1 MRNLKRT
8 LSLVLA
14 MALVVGM
21 MMVGASAASSDFV
34 DGDEITY
41 TEAAEIMTALGVF
54 EGTDKGAFD
63 PAGTLTREQA
73 AAIICRMLLG
83 DDAENVNTNSVV
95 FSDVAADRWSAGY
108 IAYCAQQGILA
119 GTGNGTFDPEG
130 ELTGLAFAKMLLVA
144 LGYDPAIEQYVGD
157 DWAVNVAADAVDA
170 GIAISGVVMA
180 NAVSREQAAQMAYQT
195 LEANMV
201 SYASKGTTV
210 IGSDGMQVIVGA
222 SAAEPVDNYITNDY
236 DSSKDGIQ
244 QFCERYF
251 SDLKKTDGEDDFKR
265 PAAQWK
271 LKNEI
276 IGTYAAEA
284 EGTYTAGVE
293 KGDLYDLIGRTVY
306 NAITSASTA
315 EGHADFTVY
324 ENGSKTGVSQTVA
337 DYIEDDSTTKV
348 GGNGVLTQVYVD
360 DDTNNV
366 IISMI
371 NTYVAKVDGD
381 YDEEDD
387 ELVLD
392 DLGLALPAETTLSGE
407 DFENLA
413 SFSDGDYV
421 LVTAVGDEIKTI
433 QAAETVTGTVTSY
446 TKEKNV
452 TVDGEKYSYTKGYKG
467 PDKNYTLNSDYD
479 LVLDT
484 YGYVIYADGVEASDD
499 YVFVTEVAKISGLEN
514 SNYEARAYFTD
525 GTTAVIEVSNPEDVS
540 WTSNGTKSLWYT
552 YDEQNDGTYEL
563 DNVADQPSDDFA
575 EGKTILDTGNTSIT
589 LGTSVR
595 LNNDTVFLVR
605 RGTSVNVY
613 TGIKNVP
620 TVTVKNVDDE
630 VVTVKVAAV
639 VDDNDYAE
647 YVIVSGT
654 SDTISV
660 TGSTAGDRIYILDA
674 KDFETTQDADDN
686 EYYIYDAIVNGEI
699 GTAELSTKVKSTG
712 LYGSVTY
719 DNDGYVDGLE
729 LIKSAAD
736 DNLKAWTVYDQISYT
751 AGVLSFEDQSLVL
764 ADDCTIFLN
773 DGGTGKTTS
782 ASRLARDYEDDA
794 FNGVIS
800 AVYDDSEVIEIYVEA
815 TDGAAV
821 DFGPTVSAQ
830 PESPEAMQESMKDD
844 TDYETWQYAPYLV
857 AMGLDQKVGYDAE
870 GKLCVFL
877 SGTIASEYTISKDTT
892 LSENQKL
899 ALNKYWGSDSIESFD
914 DLVAITA
921 SNTKADDV
929 ITYVVVTENGDNHF
943 AAIRKTED
951 GAEFMTGRGQDT
963 TQKSWTTDDGVTFYL
978 DISGLSF

>member
-251 SDLKKTDGEDDFKR
+251 SDLKKTDGEDDFNR

-271 LKNEI
+271 LKNDV
-276 IGTYAAEA
+276 IGTYAEEA
-284 EGTYTAGVE
+284 DGTYTTSVSV
-293 KGDLYDLIGRTVY
+293 DDIYDLLGRTVGDKG
-306 NAITSASTA
+306 ALTVITNGDSKDIT
-315 EGHADFTVY
+315 GADRDKY
-324 ENGSKTGVSQTVA
+324 IKNG
-337 DYIEDDSTTKV
+337 DDDTKI
-348 GGNGVLTQVYVD
+348 GGKGVLTQVYVV
-360 DDTNNV
+360 DDTDKDDVDDV

-371 NTYVAKVDGD
+371 NTYVAQVDGD
-381 YDEEDD
+381 YDEENE

-392 DLGLALPAETTLSGE
+392 DLGLDLPADSTTLSSE

-413 SFSDGDYV
+413 AFSDGDYV
-421 LVTAVGDEIKTI
+421 LVTVNSTDSKIKTI
-433 QAAETVTGTVTSY
+433 QSAETVTGTVTSY
-446 TKEKNV
+446 TTGKNV
-452 TVDGEKYSYTKGYKG
+452 TVDGKRYEYSQGYSST
-467 PDKNYTLNSDYD
+467 YSLNNDYD

-499 YVFVTEVAKISGLEN
+499 YVFITDVAQVGGVNKSW
-514 SNYEARAYFTD
+514 EAKAYFTD
-525 GTTAVIEVSNPEDVS
+525 GTTAVIEVSKVEDNKLGWTDDNRPE
-540 WTSNGTKSLWYT
+540 NKWYT
-552 YDEQNDGTYEL
+552 YDEKNDGTYEL
-563 DNVADQPSDDFA
+563 ENTTATTGTVEKTATKITETGSARVYYTDNA
-575 EGKTILDTGNTSIT
+575 
-589 LGTSVR
+589 SVSA
-595 LNNDTVFLVR
+595 NNDTVFVVR
-605 RGTSVNVY
+605 RGDNVNVY

-620 TVTVKNVDDE
+620 DINAKTVDGNVVDVTVSAIMDG
-630 VVTVKVAAV
+630 TYA
-639 VDDNDYAE
+639 DYVFIGASE
-647 YVIVSGT
+647 ISVSG
-654 SDTISV
+654 SV
-660 TGSTAGDRIYILDA
+660 AGDRIYILDT
-674 KDFETTQDADDN
+674 DYESSRDDN
-686 EYYIYDAIVNGEI
+686 DNDYYVFDAIVNGEI
-699 GTAELSTKVKSTG
+699 GTAQLNSYTGIVKG
-712 LYGSVTY
+712 LYEIKY
-719 DNDGYVDGLE
+719 DADGYVD
-729 LIKSAAD
+729 ITAD
-736 DNLKAWTVYDQISYT
+736 DRITDANDENLRATGVNATVTY
-751 AGVLSFEDQSLVL
+751 AGGVLSFGSLDLVL

-773 DGGTGKTTS
+773 DDGTGKTTT
-782 ASRLARDYEDDA
+782 ASRLARDYGKTNFEGAVSWVVDD
-794 FNGVIS
+794 NVVTE
-800 AVYDDSEVIEIYVEA
+800 VYVDAKA
-815 TDGAAV
+815 TADKTLASTTAG
-821 DFGPTVSAQ
+821 Q
-830 PESPEAMQESMKDD
+830 PESAEALIESMKGTSDFED
-844 TDYETWQYAPYLV
+844 WNSVPYLV
-857 AMGLDQKVGYDAE
+857 SLGLTQRVEDDTIY
-870 GKLCVFL
+870 L
-877 SGTIASEYTISKDTT
+877 SGTVTAINADTELT
-892 LSENQKL
+892 EDQLAGLNQFWT
-899 ALNKYWGSDSIESFD
+899 NSNITSYD
-914 DLVAITA
+914 DLV
-921 SNTKADDV
+921 TKGLIDADDE
-929 ITYVVVTENGDNHF
+929 IAFLVVTENGNNHF
-943 AAIRKTED
+943 TVVEKNGD
-951 GAEFMTGRGQDT
+951 GALFFTGNGAGDT
-963 TQKSWTTDDGVTFYL
+963 VKEWPNANFKL